1 MNLIFRLF
9 FLLIISRFRK
19 KLHPLSESIVPMTVL
34 PNDLDLNFHMN
45 NGRYL
50 SIMDLG
56 RLDLLMRTD
65 LLGALIKHRWQPLV
79 GGVSMRYRQSLLP
92 LQRYR
97 LHTKVIGWDD
107 KWFYM
112 EQRFTRRNRLIAVG
126 LVKGLFRGKGRNLS
140 PDEVLTLINVNIEAP
155 QIPDRVL
162 TWMSMDPK

>member
-1 MNLIFRLF
+1 
-9 FLLIISRFRK
+9 
-19 KLHPLSESIVPMTVL
+19 
-34 PNDLDLNFHMN
+34 MN

-65 LLGALIKHRWQPLV
+65 LMGALLKHRWQPLV

-92 LQRYR
+92 LARYK

-112 EQRFTRRNRLIAVG
+112 EQKFTKKNRLIAVG
-126 LVKGLFRGKGRNLS
+126 LVKALFRGKGRNLS
-140 PDEVLTLINVNIEAP
+140 PDEVLRLIKVNIEAP
-155 QIPDRVL
+155 QIPERVL
-162 TWMSMDPK
+162 TWLSMDPK